1 MIALTEYLLSALLLV
16 GTFFILIGALGLVKL
31 SDFFKRLHAPTK
43 ASTLGVGC
51 VLLASVGYHLF
62 LGVDPQ
68 PRELL
73 ITVFLFITAPIS
85 AHMMA
90 KAALSLMMENRPE
103 VPNKSQMEKRGCR
116 RPQCKAMSARTKK
129 PPSSMRGRNPI
140 SADALDGGCDCSPG
154 APRR

>member
-16 GTFFILIGALGLVKL
+16 GTFFILIGAFGLVKF

-85 AHMMA
+85 AHLMA

-103 VPNKSQMEKRGCR
+103 VPNHGEMKEEGLPTPQTQGDVGENEETAKQHAEPDTDR
-116 RPQCKAMSARTKK
+116 R
-129 PPSSMRGRNPI
+129 
-140 SADALDGGCDCSPG
+140 
-154 APRR
+154 

>member
-1 MIALTEYLLSALLLV
+1 MIGLLQVGLSLLLIV
-16 GTFFILIGALGLVKL
+16 GCGFILLGALGLVKL

-62 LGVDPQ
+62 LGQDPQ

-73 ITVFLFITAPIS
+73 ITAFLFITAPIS

-90 KAALSLMMENRPE
+90 KAALSLMME
-103 VPNKSQMEKRGCR
+103 Q
-116 RPQCKAMSARTKK
+116 RPQVPGNDHADKEGLPPPAQQDDAR
-129 PPSSMRGRNPI
+129 
-140 SADALDGGCDCSPG
+140 
-154 APRR
+154 